1 MSPSPPDTPDRPPEP
16 RSRRPRSLPAWT
28 LSTVLH
34 VAVLLLAAW
43 AIRPQTAAVVDEP
56 DRTVS
61 IVLASRS
68 TDNTTEYF
76 SRDETDPAAVDAAT
90 SAGQPTTAPAAPE
103 AGDPF
108 PADAAAES
116 LLAEA
121 HLPDLLD
128 GLGPAAV
135 DGSALAGLPAGPG
148 PGRPRILP
156 GQGDDEILANDPLRN
171 RARVQS
177 GPTTTIELFG
187 HAGQGNTFAF
197 LIDRSR
203 SMGGEGLGAIAAAE
217 RELVR
222 ELARLT
228 PEHRFQI
235 IVYNQSYRPLNRAG
249 LLAATDE
256 NKKRAEAF
264 LSRTVAAGGTEHEPP
279 LTAALRMRPD
289 VIFLLTDGGP
299 PPLTSAEIDL
309 LTAENGGRSTIHCL
323 HFGSGPLQN
332 ENNFLARL
340 ARRNGG
346 GYRYIDMLR
355 SKW

>member
-1 MSPSPPDTPDRPPEP
+1 
-16 RSRRPRSLPAWT
+16 
-28 LSTVLH
+28 

-43 AIRPQTAAVVDEP
+43 AIRPRTAAVVDEP

-68 TDNTTEYF
+68 PGETTEYF
-76 SRDETDPAAVDAAT
+76 SQDETDPAAAAAGA
-90 SAGQPTTAPAAPE
+90 SAGPQTTAAAE
-103 AGDPF
+103 LETGDPF
-108 PADAAAES
+108 PADAAAKS
-116 LLAEA
+116 LLADA
-121 HLPDLLD
+121 HLPEMLD

-135 DGSALAGLPAGPG
+135 DDNALAGLPAASA

-156 GQGDDEILANDPLRN
+156 GLGDDEILANDPLRN
-171 RARVQS
+171 RAGVQS
-177 GPTTTIELFG
+177 GPSTTLELFG
-187 HAGQGNTFAF
+187 QAGQGNTFAF

-249 LLAATDE
+249 LLEASDE

-309 LTAENGGRSTIHCL
+309 LTGENGGRSTIHCL

-346 GYRYIDMLR
+346 GYRYIDMMR